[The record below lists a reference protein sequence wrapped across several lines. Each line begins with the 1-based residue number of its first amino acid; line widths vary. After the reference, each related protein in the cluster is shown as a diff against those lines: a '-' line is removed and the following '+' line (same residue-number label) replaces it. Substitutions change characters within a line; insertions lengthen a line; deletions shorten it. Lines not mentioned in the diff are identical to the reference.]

1 MEAQPDMSIPHDNEG
16 LQMRAKHRWK
26 RGKGM
31 AGLSKKLS
39 KMSSDAR
46 VKSEKDVSNGDK
58 QKQKKD
64 KKATPQ
70 DGVDMMLEDLLAS
83 DDSTSEEEPE
93 EEELGGVLEYE
104 GTTLEGAAVAAAN
117 TEADGVESDTSS
129 P

>member
-1 MEAQPDMSIPHDNEG
+1 
-16 LQMRAKHRWK
+16 
-26 RGKGM
+26 
-31 AGLSKKLS
+31 
-39 KMSSDAR
+39 MSSDAR
-46 VKSEKDVSNGDK
+46 VKSEQDVSNGDK

-104 GTTLEGAAVAAAN
+104 GTTLEGAAVAGNAQA
-117 TEADGVESDTSS
+117 T
-129 P
+129 